1 MSGQSVELR
10 IARGRGVIAKM
21 AFSSRA
27 RSFVKSWV
35 NWPEVVLTATRSL
48 GARALKKRVAESRTN
63 TASCTD
69 MWTSSKTMETKRCGK
84 TAAFPAMTSA
94 LEDSTSVVEELIAD
108 AVCDWGVSML
118 NDEMV

>member
-1 MSGQSVELR
+1 MSGQSVELW

-35 NWPEVVLTATRSL
+35 NWPDVVLTATRSL

-63 TASCTD
+63 VASCGD
-69 MWTSSKTMETKRCGK
+69 MWMSSKTMETKRCGN
-84 TAAFPAMTSA
+84 TAAFPAMASA
-94 LEDSTSVVEELIAD
+94 LEDSPSTAEVLRAV
-108 AVCDWGVSML
+108 AVCDCG
-118 NDEMV
+118 